1 MNHVDSAFGR
11 LASAWS
17 LAGAG
22 RAPVSVS
29 GVETKSTPERIVPAA
44 LSRNAVSV
52 ALIVEPI
59 DSPSVPWVMVA
70 RHKLRP
76 PSAFDCGLLAS
87 AHLDER
93 VYRIDPIVVD
103 GIGELETHWR
113 ARSPRLLLLDIELIR
128 NGGSG
133 AMEQLRRRLPGTDFL
148 LGCEGS
154 MTGLDVTTFRHVR
167 GCIDWALSSE
177 QLTRALDGVMS
188 GELWF
193 PRSVMQS
200 VCLDLLEG
208 SHTASDRGGP
218 VAGALTARE
227 REVLT
232 LMRLGLT
239 NKQIGERLD
248 ISVNTVKK
256 HLGQVFEK
264 RGLHRR
270 RQDFQ

>member
-1 MNHVDSAFGR
+1 
-11 LASAWS
+11 
-17 LAGAG
+17 
-22 RAPVSVS
+22 
-29 GVETKSTPERIVPAA
+29 
-44 LSRNAVSV
+44 
-52 ALIVEPI
+52 
-59 DSPSVPWVMVA
+59 MVA
-70 RHKLRP
+70 RRRLRP
-76 PSAFDCGLLAS
+76 PGAFDCGLLAS
-87 AHLDER
+87 AHFDER

-103 GIGELETHWR
+103 RISELERHWR
-113 ARSPRLLLLDIELIR
+113 FRLPRVLLLDIELIR
-128 NGGSG
+128 DSGSG
-133 AMEQLRRRLPGTDFL
+133 AMEQLRHRMPGTDFL
-148 LGCEGS
+148 LGCGGS
-154 MTGLDVTTFRHVR
+154 MTGLDIAIFRHVR
-167 GCIDWALSSE
+167 GCIDWALSDE

-193 PRSVMQS
+193 PRSVLQS

-208 SHTASDRGGP
+208 PHTASDPDGP

-227 REVLT
+227 GEVLT

-256 HLGQVFEK
+256 HLAHVFEK